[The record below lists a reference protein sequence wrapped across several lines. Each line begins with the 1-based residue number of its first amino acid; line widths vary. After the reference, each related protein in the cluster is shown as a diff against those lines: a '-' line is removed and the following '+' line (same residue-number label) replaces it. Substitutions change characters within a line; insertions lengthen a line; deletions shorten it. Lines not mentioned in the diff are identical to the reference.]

1 MKIKAVS
8 CFLFLVSRAVLI
20 AIAALLTATLAT
32 AQPEQLPQS
41 SQPMAAAPAPT
52 PAPALPP
59 DLGTA
64 LSNVD
69 QVAQSTAASLKTMR
83 IDKWK
88 TDSSTKQQAQQNAES
103 LSRNLTAAL
112 PGMIQQVRANPG
124 SVAAQFKLYRNLNAL
139 YDVLSMM
146 TEAAGAFGPKND
158 YQTLSND
165 LTTFDQARLTLA
177 TRLENVTAQQDAEI
191 TRLRTALQQAKATI
205 AAAPPKK
212 VVVDDN
218 EPAPSKK
225 KAPAKKKS
233 SAATTPSS
241 KPATPPQ

>member
-1 MKIKAVS
+1 
-8 CFLFLVSRAVLI
+8 
-20 AIAALLTATLAT
+20 
-32 AQPEQLPQS
+32 
-41 SQPMAAAPAPT
+41 
-52 PAPALPP
+52 
-59 DLGTA
+59 
-64 LSNVD
+64 
-69 QVAQSTAASLKTMR
+69 
-83 IDKWK
+83 
-88 TDSSTKQQAQQNAES
+88 
-103 LSRNLTAAL
+103 
-112 PGMIQQVRANPG
+112 MIQQVRANPG

-218 EPAPSKK
+218 EPAPSRK